1 MLAVIGLLAVGAGA
15 QASAPAAATPATAAH
30 AAKRIGPSLGIKHV
44 FIIVLENESSEST
57 YLNNPHPYLGKVLQR
72 QGTLLTEYYA
82 TGHLSQDN
90 YISMISGQAPNPLTS
105 ADCPLYLDFNGT
117 TADAP
122 LNGDGQAIGIGCVYP
137 KNVKTLADQL
147 SAKHISWRGYMDDM
161 GNNPAREQRR
171 CGVPHT
177 DALNRDMTQNAT
189 ARDQYAA
196 RHNPFVYFHSL
207 IDSGL
212 CRNHVVPLTALRHDL
227 KHAKT
232 TPQFA
237 FITPNLCNDGHDINC
252 AGPDA
257 KGSHKG
263 GLASVDNFLSV
274 WVPRIQHSPAWH
286 KGSLLFVTADESEA
300 DDASACCGE
309 KPGPTNPL
317 PGIFGPG
324 GGKIGTL
331 VIGRCI
337 AKGKR
342 VATPYNHYSLL
353 RSLED
358 LYGIRTG
365 GTDGHGHL
373 GFAAASGLRTFGHDL
388 FARC

>member
-1 MLAVIGLLAVGAGA
+1 MLAVIGLLAVGAGG
-15 QASAPAAATPATAAH
+15 QASAPAAAASATAAH
-30 AAKRIGPSLGIKHV
+30 AAKRLGPGLGIKHV

-72 QGTLLTEYYA
+72 KGTLLENYYA

-105 ADCPLYLDFNGT
+105 ADCPLYLDFNLS
-117 TADAP
+117 TAPAP
-122 LNGDGQAIGIGCVYP
+122 LDKNGQAIGVGCVYP
-137 KNVKTLADQL
+137 SNVKTLADQL
-147 SAKHISWRGYMDDM
+147 SAKHISWRGYMDGM

-171 CGVPHT
+171 CGIPKT
-177 DALNRDMTQNAT
+177 DALRRDMTQSAT
-189 ARDQYAA
+189 VGDMYAA

-212 CRNHVVPLTALRHDL
+212 CRKHVVPLTEMTKDL
-227 KHAKT
+227 KRVAT
-232 TPQFA
+232 TPRFA
-237 FITPNLCNDGHDINC
+237 FITPDLCNDGHDTNC
-252 AGPDA
+252 VGADA
-257 KGSHKG
+257 KGGHKG
-263 GLASVDNFLSV
+263 GLASVDNFLQV
-274 WVPRIQHSPAWH
+274 WVPKILKSPAWK
-286 KGSLLFVTADESEA
+286 KGAILMVTADESETG
-300 DDASACCGE
+300 DATACCGE
-309 KPGPTNPL
+309 QPGPTNPM

-331 VIGRCI
+331 VIGKCV
-337 AKGKR
+337 APGKR
-342 VATPYNHYSLL
+342 VRTPYNHYSLL

-373 GFAAASGLRTFGHDL
+373 GYAAASGLRAFGRDL
-388 FARC
+388 FSRC